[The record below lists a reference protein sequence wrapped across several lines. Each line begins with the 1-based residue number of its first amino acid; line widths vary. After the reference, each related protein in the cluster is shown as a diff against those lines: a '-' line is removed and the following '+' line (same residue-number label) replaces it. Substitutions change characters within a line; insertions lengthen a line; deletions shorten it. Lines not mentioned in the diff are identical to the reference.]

1 MIRGANIFEKGK
13 KMKEKLELEVVLRTK
28 ADIQD
33 AAGLS
38 KEDKETLK
46 FVARELAWKMDTCPG
61 CLGATVKE
69 LENELR
75 RINALPTIGQTS

>member
-1 MIRGANIFEKGK
+1 
-13 KMKEKLELEVVLRTK
+13 MKENLELKVVLRAK

-46 FVARELAWKMDTCPG
+46 FMARELAWKMDTCIG

-75 RINALPTIGQTS
+75 RINALPTIDQTS